1 MIIKTS
7 YNDITISIVMYKED
21 YELISR
27 TLKPINSFKKI
38 IIDNAGNLDLKQKIE
53 SNFKIDEYI
62 LNKKN
67 YGFSAGYNQAVK
79 LCKTKYS
86 LILNPDCIISEKDTL
101 STNLNNFLIKKKY
114 KNVIFFNINHLDNI
128 DKLNINLSNLFKNN
142 KIEYVFLCH
151 ALSGG
156 IKYNLEN
163 PAKLITYNLNSTIT
177 TLKLSQKYNI
187 KKLINISSSCIYP
200 INCKQPLKV
209 SYLMSDK
216 LEKTNEAFAISKL
229 TAMHMCQAYNKE
241 YKTNFITVIPANY
254 FGPFDKFDINK
265 SHVITSLINKIH
277 FAKKN
282 KIKYVE
288 IWGTGKPKRD
298 FIYIDDLIEGIYFT
312 MMNYNNR
319 NLPINISTG
328 EVISIKS
335 LAYKLKKIIKYDGK
349 FIFNISKPDGMSKK
363 YLDGKILEKLGWK
376 KKYNI
381 DQGLNLT
388 YKWYKKNI
396 QI

>member
-1 MIIKTS
+1 M
-7 YNDITISIVMYKED
+7 
-21 YELISR
+21 
-27 TLKPINSFKKI
+27 
-38 IIDNAGNLDLKQKIE
+38 
-53 SNFKIDEYI
+53 
-62 LNKKN
+62 NKK
-67 YGFSAGYNQAVK
+67 STV
-79 LCKTKYS
+79 
-86 LILNPDCIISEKDTL
+86 CIISEKDTL

-229 TAMHMCQAYNKE
+229 TAMHMCQAFNKE